1 MKYALIT
8 GANKGIGFEI
18 ARQLL
23 QKDFFVII
31 TARNPMKGK
40 EALEKLKIVSE
51 NVFFIG
57 MDVSDSES
65 IKSAVKLFEEKFNS
79 LDVLVNNAGIL
90 IDRGT
95 AIDRLDEDILWDS
108 LRTNTI
114 GPFLVTKHFLHFMN
128 KNGRVINISSELGAL
143 SSMGS
148 YSPAYSIS
156 KTALN
161 AVTKQFS
168 GLLAGRGI
176 AVNSVCPGWVKTDMG
191 GAGAQLPVEKGAE
204 TAVWLA
210 SEAPISLTGK
220 FLKNKNE
227 INW

>member
-18 ARQLL
+18 AKQLL
-23 QKDFFVII
+23 QKDFFVVI
-31 TARNPMKGK
+31 TARDEIKGK
-40 EALEKLKIVSE
+40 SALEKLLSIST
-51 NVFFIG
+51 NVFFIK
-57 MDVSDSES
+57 MDVSDIES
-65 IKSAVKLFEEKFNS
+65 IKSAVKQYEEKFNL

-90 IDRGT
+90 IDKT
-95 AIDRLDEDILWDS
+95 AIDRLDPEVL
-108 LRTNTI
+108 LKTLTTNTI
-114 GPFLVTKHFLHFMN
+114 GPFLVTKYFHSLIN
-128 KNGRVINISSELGAL
+128 KEGRIINISSELGAL
-143 SSMGS
+143 NSMGS

-161 AVTKQFS
+161 AVTKQFA

-191 GAGAQLPVEKGAE
+191 GSGAQLPVEKGAE

-210 SEAPISLTGK
+210 AEAPVSITGK

-227 INW
+227 ISW